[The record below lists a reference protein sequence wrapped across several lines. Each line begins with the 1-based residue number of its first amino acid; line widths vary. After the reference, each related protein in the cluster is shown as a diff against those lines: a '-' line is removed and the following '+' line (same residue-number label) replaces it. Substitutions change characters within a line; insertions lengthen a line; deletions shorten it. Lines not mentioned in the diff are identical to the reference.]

1 MFHHGFDGVQGVEAD
16 KRKVAAGEAQAR
28 RGIGDEHV
36 LVIMKDD
43 SICKAR
49 WHAPAWARSMKMT
62 RFPDWRRLRADCG
75 NQLAERNTTFA
86 WPIGV
91 RYDDVRV
98 LV

>member
-1 MFHHGFDGVQGVEAD
+1 
-16 KRKVAAGEAQAR
+16 
-28 RGIGDEHV
+28 
-36 LVIMKDD
+36 
-43 SICKAR
+43 
-49 WHAPAWARSMKMT
+49 MT

-91 RYDDVRV
+91 RYDDVQV